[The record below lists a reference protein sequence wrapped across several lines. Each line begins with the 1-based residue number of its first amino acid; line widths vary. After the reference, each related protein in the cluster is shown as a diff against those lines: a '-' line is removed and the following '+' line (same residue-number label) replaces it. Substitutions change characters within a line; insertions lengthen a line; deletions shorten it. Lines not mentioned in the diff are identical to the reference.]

1 MTFSALESQQVSVL
15 GPVMPANFNM
25 SIKPFLAILHLTP
38 VLWNLWVS
46 MRIFDVVVQVP
57 HVKKIPVTKFT
68 MHLVVDVT
76 MDVILGLGIT
86 TFTTNTTLVPAYLVP
101 FREINTFV
109 LFVGTCCPASYVA
122 VFANSL
128 GAGVMASSLVLLL
141 GCGLLRVAECGGTTF
156 GGGDFGCYQL
166 KWASSC
172 S

>member
-1 MTFSALESQQVSVL
+1 MTFSVLESQQVSVL
-15 GPVMPANFNM
+15 GNVMPANFDM
-25 SIKPFLAILHLTP
+25 SIKPFLPILHLTL

-68 MHLVVDVT
+68 MHLVVDVK

-86 TFTTNTTLVPAYLVP
+86 TFTTNTTLVPVYLVP

-109 LFVGTCCPASYVA
+109 VFVGTCCPASDVA
-122 VFANSL
+122 ILANSL

-141 GCGLLRVAECGGTTF
+141 GLDCLGWLTVVVQLLVVVTLGAIG
-156 GGGDFGCYQL
+156 
-166 KWASSC
+166 
-172 S
+172 